1 MRMSTIKQSVVP
13 RSGQAKNSSAEA
25 NTLAVNPTERMKPRK
40 DSRTDSSSS
49 TIEMIGW
56 CATLIL
62 ILRGAP
68 QRLLCVGTVLPYVG
82 IIGRRERE
90 GWLLRMVNTPLLGH
104 YELPKLPFA
113 LVQRGFGTAGGCVA
127 RPALLL
133 ASRSHGS
140 PHRSS
145 LSRIAGVHAIRRLPI
160 APFLL
165 RYSMALPEM
174 PPSSFRKTR

>member
-62 ILRGAP
+62 ILRGPA
-68 QRLLCVGTVLPYVG
+68 QRLLCVGTVLLYVG
-82 IIGRRERE
+82 ISGRRERE
-90 GWLLRMVNTPLLGH
+90 GWLFRMGNTQLLGH
-104 YELPKLPFA
+104 SDEGCEGICAHLAHHLAAVDLHGDFAGAKLGRDL
-113 LVQRGFGTAGGCVA
+113 LVQ
-127 RPALLL
+127 P
-133 ASRSHGS
+133 
-140 PHRSS
+140 
-145 LSRIAGVHAIRRLPI
+145 
-160 APFLL
+160 
-165 RYSMALPEM
+165 
-174 PPSSFRKTR
+174 TRHD